1 MVAGNRVEF
10 KTKVAGISYVG
21 PRLTL
26 GNQPA
31 RALEAMHKRGCEGG
45 LVMAALV
52 QPVEAQTKRTI
63 TWTWTTPRLK
73 KL

>member
-10 KTKVAGISYVG
+10 KTKVAGISHASQR
-21 PRLTL
+21 PTL
-26 GNQPA
+26 GIQPA
-31 RALEAMHKRGCEGG
+31 GAAEAMHKRGCEGG
-45 LVMAALV
+45 LEMAALV